1 MRFLIAHPG
10 PDYSVKDVYAGW
22 VEALRELGH
31 TVVEFNLG
39 DRLSFY
45 DAAHVEIDGVWRKA
59 VSDYTGVI
67 EFAMNG
73 LAGALWKVRPHVLL
87 SVSSFWTDT
96 ALLDHARR
104 TGIRVVLLHTESPY
118 EDERQLKLAPHA
130 DLNLL
135 NDPTNIEVFRAV
147 APTLY
152 CPHAYRP
159 SVHCP
164 GPTNADP
171 SDLVFVGTGYPSRVE
186 FFESLDLEGLR
197 VALGG
202 NWMHLRADSSLRR
215 HIAHPIDE
223 CLDNVAAVYLYRAS
237 KVGINLY
244 RREAEAEHLLLGAT
258 MGPREVEM
266 AACGLFFIRD
276 PRPEGDDLLSMLPTF
291 TGAEEASELIRWYA
305 THDSAR
311 NRLAAAA
318 REAVADRT
326 FTAHAGQL
334 LRLLDPKE

>member
-10 PDYSVKDVYAGW
+10 PDFSVKDVYAGW
-22 VEALRELGH
+22 VEALRDLGH
-31 TVVEFNLG
+31 TVIEFNLG
-39 DRLSFY
+39 DRIAFY
-45 DAAHVEIDGVWRKA
+45 DSAHIDVGGAWRKA
-59 VSDYTGVI
+59 VTGEKNVI
-67 EFAMNG
+67 ELAMNG
-73 LAGALWKVRPHVLL
+73 LAGALYKVRPHVLL

-96 ALLDHARR
+96 GLLDHARR
-104 TGIRVVLLHTESPY
+104 TGTRVVLLHTESPY
-118 EDERQLKLAPHA
+118 EDERQLKLASHA
-130 DLNLL
+130 DLNLV
-135 NDPTNIEVFRAV
+135 NDPTNIEVYRAT

-159 SVHCP
+159 SVHRP
-164 GPTNADP
+164 GPSTAEP

-186 FFESLDLEGLR
+186 FFEALDLEGLR

-202 NWMHLRADSSLRR
+202 NWMRLPQGSPLRR
-215 HIAHPIDE
+215 YVVHSIDE
-223 CLDNVAAVYLYRAS
+223 CLDNAEAVDLYRAS
-237 KVGINLY
+237 KVGVNLY

-258 MGPREVEM
+258 MGPREIEM
-266 AACGLFFIRD
+266 AATGLFFIRD
-276 PRPEGDDLLSMLPTF
+276 PRPEGDDVLSMLPTF
-291 TGAEEASELIRWYA
+291 ADADEASELIRWYV